1 MFHLWGCQGN
11 RPEGW
16 LLFMRGANVNY
27 KIRFQ
32 SEGKLDVGSTAGFMQ
47 ANTSYDQD
55 LRAIGQALEIRG
67 ITVFEIKNQPGR
79 YVVRGTP
86 DKPSSVIA
94 SMRRWVRGGNSDAS
108 GTINYSAQEIEEIE
122 RQGKKKRVK
131 SGRLPDFYNLSST
144 LRTLGAYLKS
154 KDAQLLELHKRPLT
168 VTLLYQNNNGHPQM
182 EDRTIASFFNVFI
195 ETHGRRSRLNG

>member
-1 MFHLWGCQGN
+1 MKVAS
-11 RPEGW
+11 
-16 LLFMRGANVNY
+16 ANYRSAVSP
-27 KIRFQ
+27 KT
-32 SEGKLDVGSTAGFMQ
+32 KLDVGSTPGSMK

-67 ITVFEIKNQPGR
+67 ISVFEIKNQPGR
-79 YVVRGTP
+79 YIVRGTP
-86 DKPSSVIA
+86 DRPSSVIA
-94 SMRRWVRGGNSDAS
+94 SMRRWVQGGGSDAS
-108 GTINYSAQEIEEIE
+108 GTINYTPQEIEEIE

-131 SGRLPDFYNLSST
+131 SGRLPDFYNLSNT

-168 VTLLYQNNNGHPQM
+168 VTLLYQNNNGHPHM

-195 ETHGRRSRLNG
+195 EMHGRRSRVKG